1 MKQLDFDQAVE
12 VMKKG
17 SRVRRNNGQIW
28 EMENGRIKV
37 SNVDAFLE
45 DPKYDKFEE
54 LVPENDFH
62 PTMGELSKGL
72 LFFDESNS
80 SFEFFCKKRVS
91 RSKLNSS
98 LRRFV
103 GDVKVVGVF
112 SAYDHHYK
120 YYKYIGKYRY
130 NLKP

>member
-1 MKQLDFDQAVE
+1 MKYLDFDQAVD

-17 SRVRRNNGQIW
+17 SRVRRNNNQIW

-37 SNVDAFLE
+37 SNVDFFLE
-45 DPKYDKFEE
+45 DPKYDKFVEMRSE
-54 LVPENDFH
+54 TDFH
-62 PTMGELSKGL
+62 ASEDELSKGL

-91 RSKLNSS
+91 LSKLNSS

-103 GDVKVVGVF
+103 GDVKVAGVF
-112 SAYDHHYK
+112 SVHSQYHK